1 MPKKS
6 ANDLYEEYKNNFKNA
21 TPLIVACEKGK
32 LEDVKTLMSP
42 DAKHIGNMTLNEYVN
57 QFGTDSRGEER
68 TPLMIAAYYEHFQI
82 VKYLIGLGA
91 DANIAGRYGANA
103 LHYAA
108 GHNEK
113 DTEVIELL
121 LTNMSLNSINNKSV
135 VDTPLDRAYG
145 FNDSPIRQ
153 KVIEL
158 IRLKGGQAN
167 VYNLD
172 GKRVGD
178 GLGDLNTHITHLH
191 FRF

>member
-1 MPKKS
+1 
-6 ANDLYEEYKNNFKNA
+6 
-21 TPLIVACEKGK
+21 
-32 LEDVKTLMSP
+32 
-42 DAKHIGNMTLNEYVN
+42 
-57 QFGTDSRGEER
+57 
-68 TPLMIAAYYEHFQI
+68 
-82 VKYLIGLGA
+82 YLIGLGA

-121 LTNMSLNSINNKSV
+121 LNNMSLNSINNKSV

-158 IRLKGGQAN
+158 IRSKGGQAN

-172 GKRVGD
+172 GIRVGD